1 MNLQTSE
8 LDFDEEIDQGQD
20 ELEEII
26 EKLTAECEQVFENAE
41 NSKILDEVFELA
53 RANYEKDRQGWNDF
67 FSELKFELIGTDD
80 EDNIHDI
87 AQHYLRKAKLELS

>member
-1 MNLQTSE
+1 
-8 LDFDEEIDQGQD
+8 
-20 ELEEII
+20 
-26 EKLTAECEQVFENAE
+26 
-41 NSKILDEVFELA
+41 VFELA